1 MLFSGLFVS
10 ASFCPTVCRCV
21 RMRARVCVCVR
32 VTSAEIRRR
41 RAGIATSRR
50 CDCEIIDLHEERV
63 IVVAVATSR
72 APWVVYQQPLI
83 AHHSLQCQNRAERAL
98 PCNLSHHGN
107 CILTSYGAMQWQN
120 VSPFWTAKY
129 SSPINP

>member
-1 MLFSGLFVS
+1 MSTMDSLLWLLRLCFSLFHCLS
-10 ASFCPTVCRCV
+10 VCSY
-21 RMRARVCVCVR
+21 ACVCVR

-41 RAGIATSRR
+41 RTGTPTSRR

-83 AHHSLQCQNRAERAL
+83 AHHSLQCQNRAVRAL
-98 PCNLSHHGN
+98 PGNLRHHGN
-107 CILTSYGAMQWQN
+107 CVLTSYGAMAI
-120 VSPFWTAKY
+120 VSQFLDGEIFDTDHP
-129 SSPINP
+129 